1 MMSKTLPTFALLAV
15 VAGSTGC
22 SFMARDAESY
32 QKDTEALLETRS
44 GAIKACYDETLKT
57 DGTAQGR
64 VTVRFKVEKETGN
77 ITDIQVDP
85 AGTTAPETLSQCVT
99 TALGGLVLQPPDA
112 SDGAATFSYE
122 FVINP
127 PKAAATG

>member
-1 MMSKTLPTFALLAV
+1 MSKTLSTFALLVAV
-15 VAGSTGC
+15 LGSTAC

-77 ITDIQVDP
+77 IVDVQVDP

-99 TALGGLVLQPPDA
+99 TALGGLVLTPPDA
-112 SDGAATFSYE
+112 SDGMGTFSYE

-127 PKAAATG
+127 PQPAAAG

>member
-1 MMSKTLPTFALLAV
+1 MMSKSLAKFALLAA
-15 VAGSTGC
+15 VASSTAC
-22 SFMARDAESY
+22 SFMARDPESY

-85 AGTTAPETLSQCVT
+85 AGTTAPETLSQCVS

-112 SDGAATFSYE
+112 QDGAATFSYE

-127 PKAAATG
+127 AKPAATG

>member
-1 MMSKTLPTFALLAV
+1 MSKTRSTFALLAA
-15 VAGSTGC
+15 VAVSTGC
-22 SFMARDAESY
+22 SFMMRDPESY

-44 GAIKACYDETLKT
+44 GAIKACYVETLKT

-77 ITDIQVDP
+77 IVDVQVDP
-85 AGTTAPETLSQCVT
+85 AGTTAPETLTQCVT

-112 SDGAATFSYE
+112 QDGMATFSYE

-127 PKAAATG
+127 PAAAG